1 VIEPRFCGPA
11 ESGNGGYTC
20 GLVATAVGEP
30 AEVTLR
36 RPPPLGR
43 PLRLEKRGDEAV
55 LLDGA
60 ELVAEGRRAELELET
75 PDPVSYET
83 AADAVAG
90 YTGFEQHAFPNCFV
104 CGPARDPGDGLRI
117 FAGGV
122 PGRPAEGS
130 CSDG

>member
-1 VIEPRFCGPA
+1 
-11 ESGNGGYTC
+11 
-20 GLVATAVGEP
+20 VATAVGEP

-55 LLDGA
+55 LLAGA

-90 YTGFEQHAFPNCFV
+90 YTGFE
-104 CGPARDPGDGLRI
+104 
-117 FAGGV
+117 
-122 PGRPAEGS
+122 
-130 CSDG
+130 